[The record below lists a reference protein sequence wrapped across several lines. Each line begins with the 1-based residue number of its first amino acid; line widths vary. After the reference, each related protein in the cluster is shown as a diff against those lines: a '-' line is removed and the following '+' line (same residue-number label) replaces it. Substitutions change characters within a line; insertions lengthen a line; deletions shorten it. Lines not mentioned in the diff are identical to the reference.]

1 MIPFLFLLT
10 VLLSIL
16 LIFRRVSS
24 PPIRRPPVVSPPD
37 ALALLQGSPSILSDA
52 NSRLAYEMLYSVNC
66 WFTNPYNPVP
76 TLPHTNQSSLAL
88 FQGSSSLFFIYI
100 LTSSSLLNMR
110 IAYHICFSQIVIT
123 FWVIFAIKHH
133 LEAQT
138 SWNRAGGA
146 APRAGRRTT
155 AASQR
160 PWTWVAPRTKALW
173 RTGGLCAS
181 RTAAPGPGSYD
192 QHKER
197 DKVMFL
203 PQPNWEVLESCG
215 KVWCFSEIPETSLK
229 MSSRFV

>member
-10 VLLSIL
+10 FLLSIL
-16 LIFRRVSS
+16 MIFRRVSS
-24 PPIRRPPVVSPPD
+24 PPIRHPPVVSPPD

-52 NSRLAYEMLYSVNC
+52 NSRLPYEMLYSANC

-76 TLPHTNQSSLAL
+76 NPPTYYSVILSPISR
-88 FQGSSSLFFIYI
+88 FIFPYSWY
-100 LTSSSLLNMR
+100 TSSSQLNMR
-110 IAYHICFSQIVIT
+110 SIHHKCFSQMVIT
-123 FWVIFAIKHH
+123 FRVIFSIKHH
-133 LEAQT
+133 LEVQT

-181 RTAAPGPGSYD
+181 RTAAPGPGSCD
-192 QHKER
+192 QYKER

-215 KVWCFSEIPETSLK
+215 KVWCFSENLK
-229 MSSRFV
+229 PA